1 MHIDY
6 SPFYRSAVGFE
17 NLIGMLEAAAD
28 SSHGY
33 PPYNIE
39 RTAEDAYRIS
49 LAVAGFSEKD
59 LTVEVHDGVLK
70 VTGRHEEPG
79 GDMPAFL
86 HQGIAGRPFERSF
99 QLAEHVEVKNA
110 KLEHGLLH
118 VELER
123 LVPEE
128 RKPRR
133 VVINSPNLKT
143 IEGAR
148 AA

>member
-1 MHIDY
+1 MDY

-17 NLIGMLEAAAD
+17 NLIGMLEAASD
-28 SSHGY
+28 NSQGY

-39 RTAEDAYRIS
+39 RSAEDSYRIS

-59 LTVEVHDGVLK
+59 LTIEVIDGVLK
-70 VTGRHEEPG
+70 ITGRREELGVDKPE
-79 GDMPAFL
+79 FL

-123 LVPEE
+123 IVPEE

-133 VVINSPNLKT
+133 IAINSANLKT
-143 IEGAR
+143 IEGSR

>member
-1 MHIDY
+1 MDY

-28 SSHGY
+28 SSHGF
-33 PPYNIE
+33 PPYDIE
-39 RTAEDAYRIS
+39 RTAENMYRVS

-59 LTVEVHDGVLK
+59 LNVEIIDNVLK
-70 VTGRHEEPG
+70 ITGRREETG
-79 GDMPAFL
+79 GDGPAYL
-86 HQGIAGRPFERSF
+86 HQGIACRSFERSF
-99 QLAEHVEVKNA
+99 QLAENVEVKNA

-118 VELER
+118 VALER
-123 LVPEE
+123 IVPEE

-133 VVINSPNLKT
+133 IAINSPDFKK
-143 IEGAR
+143 IERAR